1 MKKWTYQLLL
11 LCSLVGISIF
21 FVGNV
26 HAAESQAN
34 SIGHLPVQGSIGKI
48 EDNPTT
54 SPELGNGLL
63 DIRVLIPKELA
74 GTLPQTGAIIPNRF
88 IKLLGI
94 VLVVVGLTI
103 SLTMSEK
110 MEKRNYFR

>member
-21 FVGNV
+21 FVGSV
-26 HAAESQAN
+26 CAVESHVN
-34 SIGHLPVQGSIGKI
+34 SIGHLPVHGSIGKT
-48 EDNPTT
+48 EDKLTT

-74 GTLPQTGAIIPNRF
+74 TTLPQTGEIIPNRF
-88 IKLLGI
+88 ITVLGM
-94 VLVVVGLTI
+94 VLVLVGV
-103 SLTMSEK
+103 SYFV
-110 MEKRNYFR
+110 KRETGKT